1 MKIKKYKIVIA
12 LNMIND
18 VILNNV
24 IKVIVKRERP
34 ISWFLVEESGYSF
47 PSGHAMAAVCF
58 YGLII
63 YLLYRSNI
71 EKKYKIGIITFL
83 TILILLIA
91 ISRIYLGVHYA
102 SDVIGGVVIALIYL
116 VIYVTIIDR
125 KILNKNNI

>member
-1 MKIKKYKIVIA
+1 M
-12 LNMIND
+12 MND

-71 EKKYKIGIITFL
+71 KKKYQIGIITFL